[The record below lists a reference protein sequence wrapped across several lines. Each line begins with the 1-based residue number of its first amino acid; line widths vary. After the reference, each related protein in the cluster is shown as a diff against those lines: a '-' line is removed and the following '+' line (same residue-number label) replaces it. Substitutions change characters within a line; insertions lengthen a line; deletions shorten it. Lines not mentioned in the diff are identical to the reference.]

1 MILIEVCHIKGAWMF
16 LLFVDRENLHIH
28 DSCNVLGVT
37 ELLEVVDDPLTSE
50 IVIRNGVL

>member
-1 MILIEVCHIKGAWMF
+1 MF